1 MTRPLFSQNIDSALA
16 LVERAKFDAWS
27 AKAGEAVAQ
36 IANAPTPEM
45 TAMFKLPAQVD
56 DLAEIEA
63 IGTQIAEHYTH
74 LVIIGMGGSSLGGE
88 TLAMA
93 LRKQGG
99 LKLHYLDNID
109 PLTIAVLV
117 EALPWAT
124 TAFLIVSKSGSTIET
139 LALFAVMLR
148 EAKARAG
155 ARYAKAFTIITIPNG
170 NPTHA
175 IATEHGM
182 RVVAHDVDL
191 CGRFAILSAV
201 ALIPAAAVGVDIRAL
216 RAGANITLAENMRT
230 PLAAAGEVAAL
241 HMALRDKKIAMHVM
255 MHYCDRFGG
264 LLLWHRQCWA
274 ESLGK
279 DGQGTTPIRSRGVT
293 DQHSQLQLYLEGPR
307 DKFFTSLI
315 LDMAGQGAKIGFD
328 SGDESLAYL
337 TGHTL
342 GDLSMA
348 EQRATNAT
356 LIAAGCPVR
365 TITCAT
371 LDETVLGA
379 LLMHFTLEVTLTA
392 SLMGVNAFNQPAVEA
407 GKKLALEYL
416 AGR

>member
-1 MTRPLFSQNIDSALA
+1 MTRALFTQNIEGALHA
-16 LVERAKFDAWS
+16 VERPAFEGWA
-27 AKAGEAVAQ
+27 AKASAAMRD
-36 IANAPTPEM
+36 IAERPTPEM
-45 TAMFKLPAQVD
+45 TAMFKLPAQTE

-63 IGTQIAEHYTH
+63 IGTRIAEHYTN
-74 LVIIGMGGSSLGGE
+74 LVIVGMGGSSLGGE

-109 PLTIAVLV
+109 PLTIALLL
-117 EALPWAT
+117 EALPWKT
-124 TAFLIVSKSGSTIET
+124 TSFLIVSKSGSTIET
-139 LALFAVMLR
+139 LALFAVLLR

-155 ARYAKAFTIITIPNG
+155 AAYAKAFTILTIPNN
-170 NPTHA
+170 NPTHR

-182 RVVAHDVDL
+182 RVVAHDADL
-191 CGRFAILSAV
+191 CGRFSILSPV
-201 ALIPAAAVGVDIRAL
+201 GLIPAAAVGVDIRAL
-216 RAGANITLAENMRT
+216 RAGANITLAENRQSG
-230 PLAAAGEVAAL
+230 LAAAGEVAAL
-241 HMALRDKKIAMHVM
+241 HMALRDQHIAMHVM

-315 LDMAGQGAKIGFD
+315 LDMAGQGADIGFD
-328 SGDESLAYL
+328 AGDKALSYL
-337 TGHTL
+337 NGHTL

-356 LIAAGCPVR
+356 LIAAGRPVR

-379 LLMHFTLEVTLTA
+379 LLMHFTLEVTLSA
-392 SLMGVNAFNQPAVEA
+392 ALMGVNAFNQPAVEA
-407 GKKLALEYL
+407 GKKLTLSYL
-416 AGR
+416 ADK